1 MSASEY
7 AGHLLLDRKS
17 LVPLSHRDC
26 TEDCRDGNANHED
39 SAVEFVD
46 LLQDGFGNGFVLNLL
61 QPGPVHVPDARL
73 GYVS

>member
-1 MSASEY
+1 MSASKY

-26 TEDCRDGNANHED
+26 TEDYRDGNADHED

-46 LLQDGFGNGFVLNLL
+46 LLQDGFGNRFVFNLL